1 MADLELLKELIK
13 RSGKSLT
20 HIAKELNITYISL
33 NNKLKGR
40 FDFTLKEALAL
51 KTILDLTQPE
61 WDAVFD
67 DPKE

>member
-1 MADLELLKELIK
+1 MIDIELLRKFIA

-20 HIAKELNITYISL
+20 HIAKELDITYISL
-33 NNKLKGR
+33 NNKLKGK

-51 KTILDLTQPE
+51 RSILDLTQQE

-67 DPKE
+67 DPR

>member
-1 MADLELLKELIK
+1 MIDIELLRKFIA

-20 HIAKELNITYISL
+20 CIAKELDITYISL
-33 NNKLKGR
+33 NNKLKGK

-51 KTILDLTQPE
+51 RSILDLTQQE

-67 DPKE
+67 DPR

>member
-1 MADLELLKELIK
+1 MIDIELLRKFIA

-20 HIAKELNITYISL
+20 RIAKELDITYISL
-33 NNKLKGR
+33 NNKLKGK

-51 KTILDLTQPE
+51 RSILDLTQRE

-67 DPKE
+67 DPR